1 MGTAWLTTRR
11 LATAYM
17 EPVLMR
23 LTGIEAAPVMRSFGG
38 VSSTSSCVVSLRC
51 LPAVYSW
58 PSGE

>member
-23 LTGIEAAPVMRSFGG
+23 LTGIEPAPVVRSFGG
-38 VSSTSSCVVSLRC
+38 VSNTSSCVVSLTSQPC
-51 LPAVYSW
+51 CQPWYS
-58 PSGE
+58 